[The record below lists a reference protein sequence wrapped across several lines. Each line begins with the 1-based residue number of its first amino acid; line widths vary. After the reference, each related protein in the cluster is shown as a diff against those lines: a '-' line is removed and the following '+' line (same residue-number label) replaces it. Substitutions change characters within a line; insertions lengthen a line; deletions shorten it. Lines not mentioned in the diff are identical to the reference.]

1 MGESRATRRTRHVG
15 DIVISHID
23 IASAPDQEPAMPNTP
38 SDPAPSFRPDA
49 PKDPVDLLVK
59 ALAAVPEADRDL
71 VYAWLLRRGSEPG
84 QVTGLAPQRVA
95 RRVPVETLLR
105 QNVTLDPGIET
116 GVTIVSGTSP
126 PQASAQQMV
135 PVRFSSEQHAQLR
148 QWCSEHGFSMATVIR
163 GLVSRFLE
171 GQLPGPA
178 QPA

>member
-1 MGESRATRRTRHVG
+1 
-15 DIVISHID
+15 
-23 IASAPDQEPAMPNTP
+23 MPQKP
-38 SDPAPSFRPDA
+38 PDPAPPPGRDD
-49 PKDPVDLLVK
+49 PKDPVQLLVA

-84 QVTGLAPQRVA
+84 LASGAAVRRA
-95 RRVPVETLLR
+95 RPVPMATLLR
-105 QNVTLDPGIET
+105 TMQPNVTMAPGLEAD
-116 GVTIVSGTSP
+116 VTVISGTAL
-126 PQASAQQMV
+126 PQASGQQMV

-163 GLVSRFLE
+163 GLVARFLE

>member
-1 MGESRATRRTRHVG
+1 
-15 DIVISHID
+15 
-23 IASAPDQEPAMPNTP
+23 MPTTP
-38 SDPAPSFRPDA
+38 PNPAPSHGQDA

-84 QVTGLAPQRVA
+84 RVTGPAPPRIS
-95 RRVPVETLLR
+95 RRVPVATLLR
-105 QNVTLDPGIET
+105 HDVTLDPGLEA
-116 GVTIVSGTSP
+116 GVTIVSGTP
-126 PQASAQQMV
+126 LPQASEQQMV

-148 QWCSEHGFSMATVIR
+148 QWCSDHGFSMATVIR

-171 GQLPGPA
+171 GQLPGQG

>member
-1 MGESRATRRTRHVG
+1 
-15 DIVISHID
+15 
-23 IASAPDQEPAMPNTP
+23 MPKTP
-38 SDPAPSFRPDA
+38 SDPAPPSRPGA
-49 PKDPVDLLVK
+49 PQDPVNLLVK

-71 VYAWLLRRGSEPG
+71 VYAWLLRRGSGSGPASG
-84 QVTGLAPQRVA
+84 LPVRRLARQVPLA
-95 RRVPVETLLR
+95 TLLQ
-105 QNVTLDPGIET
+105 QNVTLDPGFEA
-116 GVTIVSGTSP
+116 GVISVRGTPLS
-126 PQASAQQMV
+126 QASSQQMV